1 MKILIVSSYLP
12 YPLLNGGNI
21 RLYNIIKS
29 LQDKHE
35 ITLVCEKRE
44 TQTQDDVKEVE
55 KICKKVI
62 TVKRNKQWS
71 IKNILKSGFSSIPF
85 LVQGHTSKEFQDAI
99 SAELDA
105 GGFDLIHV
113 ETFYVMQNVP
123 DYSLPIVLVE
133 HNIEYLVY
141 ERFMQ
146 KVPFILKPFLA
157 IDINKIKKI
166 EMAFWNQ
173 AKIIATVSDQERKI
187 IGKNNCYV
195 VANGVDTKQFA
206 KKTVVKDFA
215 KKQKKVLFIGD
226 YAWLQNSD
234 AARYIIEEVWPFLS
248 SQEDLS
254 LWIVGRNMPQS
265 LKDLGRGDKRIFFDD
280 KNTSSAS
287 EIFTEADLLLAPIRV
302 GGGTS
307 YKIIESMAVGTPVV
321 TTSLGHEGI
330 DVQKDRDI
338 LVADDP
344 ESLSRAVCDILLD
357 EERYQKL
364 SSNSRKAVERI
375 YDWSVIAKKM
385 DEVYQKALAG

>member
-29 LQDKHE
+29 LSDKHE
-35 ITLVCEKRE
+35 ITLVCEKRVA
-44 TQTQDDVKEVE
+44 QTQQDVEEVK
-55 KICKKVI
+55 KICEKVI

-71 IKNILKSGFSSIPF
+71 IKNVLKSGFSSIPF

-99 SAELDA
+99 SMELDT

-123 DYSLPIVLVE
+123 DVVLPIVLVE

-166 EMAFWNQ
+166 EMAFWNH
-173 AKIIATVSDQERKI
+173 AKIIATVSEQERKI
-187 IGKNNCYV
+187 IGKKNCYV

-206 KKTVVKDFA
+206 KKTIDKDFA

-234 AARYIIEEVWPFLS
+234 AARYIIEEVWPFLRS
-248 SQEDLS
+248 REDLS

-265 LKDLGRGDKRIFFDD
+265 LKDLGRSDKRIFFDD
-280 KNTSSAS
+280 KNTSSAW

-330 DVQKDRDI
+330 DALKDRDI

-344 ESLSRAVCDILLD
+344 ESLSRAVSDILSD

-375 YDWSVIAKKM
+375 YDWSVIAEKM
-385 DEVYQKALAG
+385 DEVYQKAVEK